1 MAINQNTTLQA
12 IAYKSGLANSIVDGG
27 IYTITNAQCAA
38 PSFSPAAGTY
48 GSAQSVTISTTTSGA
63 TIRYTTDGTTPSET
77 NGTVYSSAVN
87 ISANTTLQAIAY
99 ESGMT
104 DSPITSGNYY
114 IQCAA
119 PTFNPVAGTY
129 SSAQSVSI
137 SSTTSGATIRYTTD
151 GTTPS
156 ETNGTV
162 YSSAVNISVNTTL
175 QAIAY
180 KTGMADSPITSGIF
194 DIQCAAP
201 TFSPVAGTYG
211 SAQSV
216 SISSTTSGATIR
228 YTTDGST
235 PSETNGTIYSSAV
248 NISVNTTLQAIAYKT
263 GMADSPITS
272 GIYDIQCAA
281 PTFSPSA
288 GTFTSSTVV
297 TISSTTSGAT
307 IRYTTDGSTPSESAG
322 TVYSSAVNITVSST
336 LKAIAYKTGMA
347 DSPIT
352 SGVYTIQVAAPT
364 FSPLAGTYI
373 GNQAVTITSATS
385 GATIRYTTNGTTPTE
400 TVGTVYSSAVSLTAA
415 CTLQAIA
422 YKTGCTDSSVTSG
435 AYTVWTTSD
444 IGTVG
449 VAGSASYASPTYT
462 VAGAGAG
469 ITGTADAFR
478 YVYQQISGNCTIIA
492 RVATFSSST
501 SAARA
506 GVMMRQNLN
515 ANSIEASSLFAPS
528 NTKVYFHRRT
538 SAGGSTSTS
547 NGAAAAAPYW
557 VKLVR
562 SSNTLSAYKSTN
574 GTTWT
579 QVGSNTTVTMS
590 DPIYIGLA
598 VTSGSTSAAATATFD
613 NVSITSP

>member
-1 MAINQNTTLQA
+1 MN
-12 IAYKSGLANSIVDGG
+12 
-27 IYTITNAQCAA
+27 ITA
-38 PSFSPAAGTY
+38 
-48 GSAQSVTISTTTSGA
+48 
-63 TIRYTTDGTTPSET
+63 
-77 NGTVYSSAVN
+77 
-87 ISANTTLQAIAY
+87 
-99 ESGMT
+99 
-104 DSPITSGNYY
+104 
-114 IQCAA
+114 
-119 PTFNPVAGTY
+119 
-129 SSAQSVSI
+129 
-137 SSTTSGATIRYTTD
+137 
-151 GTTPS
+151 
-156 ETNGTV
+156 
-162 YSSAVNISVNTTL
+162 NTTL

-180 KTGMADSPITSGIF
+180 KTGMADSPVASGVYT
-194 DIQCAAP
+194 IQCAAP
-201 TFSPVAGTYG
+201 TFTPAAGTYT
-211 SAQSV
+211 SSTAV
-216 SISSTTSGATIR
+216 TISTTTSGATIR

-235 PSETNGTIYSSAV
+235 PSET
-248 NISVNTTLQAIAYKT
+248 
-263 GMADSPITS
+263 
-272 GIYDIQCAA
+272 
-281 PTFSPSA
+281 
-288 GTFTSSTVV
+288 
-297 TISSTTSGAT
+297 
-307 IRYTTDGSTPSESAG
+307 AG
-322 TVYSSAVNITVSST
+322 TVYSSAVNITVNST

-364 FSPLAGTYI
+364 FSPVAGTYI
-373 GNQAVTITSATS
+373 GNQSVTITSATS

-400 TVGTVYSSAVSLTAA
+400 TVGTVYSSAVSLTAS

-422 YKTGCTDSSVTSG
+422 YKTGCTDSSITSG

-449 VAGSASYASPTYT
+449 KTGSASYASPTYT

-528 NTKVYFHRRT
+528 NTKVYFHYRT
-538 SAGGSTSTS
+538 SAGGSTTTA
-547 NGAAAAAPYW
+547 NGSATAAPYW

-562 SSNTLSAYKSTN
+562 SSNTLSAFKSTN
-574 GTTWT
+574 GTSWT

-598 VTSGSTSAAATATFD
+598 VTSGSTSATATATFD